1 MTSTLASLLD
11 NRYTIFLGWTLV
23 LALWETTA
31 IGVMFAVWLAW
42 RPLASAARRYRI
54 ALIALSAAAV
64 LALSVP
70 LQLALVQNAAAVA
83 ARTPVTSSLNPNTT
97 SARSTL
103 TVTSPTATN
112 AEGTLPL
119 HAISTDAFVAVVA
132 LIWIAGVGVL
142 ACRVL
147 GGLCLAYSIA
157 GRAGVVQDSGIATA
171 VSRLRLELNVG
182 RAVRVLESS
191 QVEAPVV
198 IGWRAP
204 TLILPHD
211 ATERLSSDMVV
222 ALLAHEFAHIRRQD
236 FAANLAQSAVDV
248 LLFFSPLVI
257 WISHRVRE
265 TREFCCDDVAVG
277 RCGDP
282 KHYVDALTSLAAL
295 GALNTARP
303 ALGATGPRLITRV
316 RRLLQGEAMPTFQR
330 ARIIGLASLFVILA
344 VTGMRVSAA
353 SAARVPRLVARAP
366 SPSLAMQDKIPYGF
380 ATVQDGSGV
389 ELQRIVSTIE
399 EPAQRVLVKN
409 LSNQP
414 VVGLR
419 FVAAVER
426 WTRVSRMP
434 VKLFVSPVV
443 SVSIPS
449 GQSVEVAPNVL
460 TAAQVQAAAAES
472 PGAAIQLFFGLQ
484 NVSFANGYDW
494 NITPNPSTASA
505 TDALNI
511 QRLVY
516 SRDLIA
522 RDANRPAVPY
532 GACRDEHNRA
542 TSHGG
547 RYPLINEPGHFV
559 VCNDGRWI
567 EAGPRQ

>member
-31 IGVMFAVWLAW
+31 MGVMFAGWLVW
-42 RPLASAARRYRI
+42 RPLARAAHRYQIAVI
-54 ALIALSAAAV
+54 ALCAAAV
-64 LALSVP
+64 LALSAP
-70 LQLALVQNAAAVA
+70 IQLALLQNAASVVA
-83 ARTPVTSSLNPNTT
+83 PTTIASSSN
-97 SARSTL
+97 RST
-103 TVTSPTATN
+103 TAAPSTSIETSPTGTSI
-112 AEGTLPL
+112 ERTLPSL
-119 HAISTDAFVAVVA
+119 SMSADTFVAIMA
-132 LIWIAGVGVL
+132 LIWILGVAVL
-142 ACRVL
+142 ACRVI
-147 GGLCLAYSIA
+147 GGLWLAYSIA
-157 GRAGVVQDSGIATA
+157 GRAGAVEDTAIATA
-171 VSRLRLELNVG
+171 VSRLRVELNVG
-182 RAVRVLESS
+182 RTVRVLESS

-204 TLILPHD
+204 ALILPQD
-211 ATERLSSDMVV
+211 ATERLSPGMVV

-236 FAANLAQSAVDV
+236 FAVNLAQSVVEV
-248 LLFFSPLVI
+248 LLFFSPLVVWMSRRI
-257 WISHRVRE
+257 RE
-265 TREFCCDDVAVG
+265 TREFCCDDVAVV

-282 KHYVDALTSLAAL
+282 KHYVDALTSLASL

-330 ARIIGLASLFVILA
+330 ARIIGLASLFVILV

-353 SAARVPRLVARAP
+353 SAARVPHLVPPAP

-380 ATVQDGSGV
+380 ANEQDGSGV
-389 ELQRIVSTIE
+389 ELQRIVSTRE
-399 EPAQRVLVKN
+399 EPAQLVTVKN

-443 SVSIPS
+443 PVSIPA

-460 TAAQVQAAAAES
+460 TAAQVQALAGES
-472 PGAAIQLFFGLQ
+472 PGATIQLFFGLQ
-484 NVSFANGYDW
+484 GVSFANGYEW
-494 NITPNPSTASA
+494 SITANPSTLSGS
-505 TDALNI
+505 DALNI
-511 QRLVY
+511 PRPVY
-516 SRDLIA
+516 SRDLIT
-522 RDANRPAVPY
+522 RDGNRPAIAY
-532 GACRDEHNRA
+532 GACRDEKNRA

-547 RYPLINEPGHFV
+547 RVPILNEPGHFM

-567 EAGPRQ
+567 EAGPPR

>member
-1 MTSTLASLLD
+1 MTSTLASVLD

-31 IGVMFAVWLAW
+31 IGVVFAGWLAW
-42 RPLASAARRYRI
+42 RPRASAARRYRI
-54 ALIALSAAAV
+54 AVIALSAAAV

-70 LQLALVQNAAAVA
+70 LQLAVLQNAASVA
-83 ARTPVTSSLNPNTT
+83 ARTAVRSSPIPNTT
-97 SARSTL
+97 SARSNQANASPAA
-103 TVTSPTATN
+103 TSVEPALISP
-112 AEGTLPL
+112 G
-119 HAISTDAFVAVVA
+119 ISTDTFVAIVA
-132 LIWIAGVGVL
+132 LIWMVGVAVL

-147 GGLCLAYSIA
+147 GGLWLAYSIA
-157 GRAGVVQDSGIATA
+157 GRAVAVRDIAIATA
-171 VSRLRLELNVG
+171 VSRLRVELNV
-182 RAVRVLESS
+182 RRIVRVLESS
-191 QVEAPVV
+191 QIEAPVV
-198 IGWRAP
+198 IGWRVP

-211 ATERLSSDMVV
+211 ATERLTPDMVV

-236 FAANLAQSAVDV
+236 FAANLAQSAVEV

-257 WISHRVRE
+257 WISRRIRE
-265 TREFCCDDVAVG
+265 TREFCCDDVAVV

-282 KHYVDALTSLAAL
+282 KHYVDALTSLASL

-303 ALGATGPRLITRV
+303 ALGAAGPRLITRV

-330 ARIIGLASLFVILA
+330 ARIIGLASLFVILM
-344 VTGMRVSAA
+344 VTGLRVSAA
-353 SAARVPRLVARAP
+353 SAARVPHLLSPAS
-366 SPSLAMQDKIPYGF
+366 SPSQAMQDKIPYGF

-389 ELQRIVSTIE
+389 ELQRIVSTLE
-399 EPAQRVLVKN
+399 EPAQLVTVKN

-434 VKLFVSPVV
+434 VKLFMSPVV
-443 SVSIPS
+443 PVSIPA
-449 GQSVEVAPNVL
+449 GQSLDVAPNVL
-460 TAAQVQAAAAES
+460 TAAQVQALAGES
-472 PGAAIQLFFGLQ
+472 PGARIQLFFGLQ
-484 NVSFANGYDW
+484 GVSFANGYAW
-494 NITPNPSTASA
+494 SITPNLSTLSG
-505 TDALNI
+505 TNALNI
-511 QRLVY
+511 PRPVY

-522 RDANRPAVPY
+522 RDANRPAVAY
-532 GACRDEHNRA
+532 GACHDEKDRA

-547 RYPLINEPGHFV
+547 RVPILNEPGHFM

-567 EAGPRQ
+567 EAGPPQ